1 MRSGLLDA
9 RKRAGLR
16 LLRSPDRW
24 CPFWLWL
31 VWARWAWDLWLYRL
45 LRTAVPGWVMRRIG
59 QCMDASG
66 RDGTRIV
73 QDLDFEVASSA
84 AS

>member
-1 MRSGLLDA
+1 MPGSA
-9 RKRAGLR
+9 QGLR

-24 CPFWLWL
+24 WLFWLWL

-59 QCMDASG
+59 QCMDAFG
-66 RDGTRIV
+66 RDGTRIT
-73 QDLDFEVASSA
+73 QNLEFEVARRA
-84 AS
+84 AA

>member
-1 MRSGLLDA
+1 MPGSA
-9 RKRAGLR
+9 RGLR

-59 QCMDASG
+59 QYVDAFG
-66 RDGTRIV
+66 RAGSRIT
-73 QDLDFEVASSA
+73 QDLDLEVARSA